1 MLSPTQ
7 TSDTVKCRTCRIRQ
21 RSGDCSRDA
30 TAEFCFLV
38 ESAELWL
45 TGFTVHVVK
54 LLKYSNETLADSV
67 EDVQEV
73 LMKVTGKLKYE
84 AQRKSVMDI
93 ELLEDKEASSTSELS

>member
-21 RSGDCSRDA
+21 RSGDA
-30 TAEFCFLV
+30 TVEFCFLV

-67 EDVQEV
+67 EDMQEV

-93 ELLEDKEASSTSELS
+93 ELLDDKEASSTSELS